1 MSRDGDESVG
11 ATAER
16 ARRRFV
22 LALGEAN
29 LSGLRGRMAKP
40 VARAV
45 SNRTRFTDEQVAAI
59 IGLAFLA
66 LSIYGLI
73 STARKALDTRY
84 V

>member
-1 MSRDGDESVG
+1 MSTDGGERIG

-29 LSGLRGRMAKP
+29 LSGLRGRVARP
-40 VARAV
+40 VAHAV
-45 SNRTRFTDEQVAAI
+45 SGRTKFTEEQVAAI

-66 LSIYGLI
+66 LSIYGLV
-73 STARKALDTRY
+73 STVRKALETRHI
-84 V
+84 